1 MRSPR
6 IVMKSAQPS
15 RSEIRRSWRVMVRT
29 GAARAEEAAGTVC
42 VTAIDALLHRGRRLP
57 GPGGP
62 GRRLSL
68 LYQSQ
73 ARAARTRRKL
83 ALPADHCLDM
93 ESAHAR
99 SRGSSGETPRVKGSS
114 SDRKSDV

>member
-73 ARAARTRRKL
+73 ARAARPRRKL

-99 SRGSSGETPRVKGSS
+99 SRG
-114 SDRKSDV
+114 